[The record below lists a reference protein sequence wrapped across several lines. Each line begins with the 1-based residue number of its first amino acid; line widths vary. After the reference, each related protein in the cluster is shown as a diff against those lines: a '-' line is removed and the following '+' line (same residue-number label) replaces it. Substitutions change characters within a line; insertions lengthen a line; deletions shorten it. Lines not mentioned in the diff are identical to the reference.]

1 MHETWLRQMHEKSAF
16 VKNAQVGG
24 VAADEGP
31 GGTEG

>member
-1 MHETWLRQMHEKSAF
+1 MHEKPAF
-16 VKNAQVGG
+16 VKNAQVGD